1 MDDLWCPSSVRG
13 GSFSFSLASPA
24 ALRHGQDF
32 SAEGSDIAADSG
44 QRRTLTWLTADCAPT
59 LESGHTGAS
68 DGGRGDVW
76 RTEAAGTQ
84 PRTGHWL
91 QWLPGTSTGT
101 TAADPDSRNP
111 AWALLLLLQVQSHFT
126 AAAARQQGS
135 QAVW

>member
-1 MDDLWCPSSVRG
+1 MSVEEVSVSALQVLQHG
-13 GSFSFSLASPA
+13 KDFSL
-24 ALRHGQDF
+24 
-32 SAEGSDIAADSG
+32 EGSDIAVDSG
-44 QRRTLTWLTADCAPT
+44 QRRTLTWLIADCAPT

-126 AAAARQQGS
+126 AAAARQAGQPGGVVKS
-135 QAVW
+135 